1 MYHFTDGGL
10 RNVYLVNGYQTSNTP
25 YGKAVSIE
33 DLPGL
38 TRELCKVLVKKKTHL
53 TGAEFRYLRS
63 ALLMSQR
70 SLGQA
75 LGRTEQTIAT
85 WEKNGHIPKY
95 ADTMMRFIYAR
106 HSDGDERVKDIVE
119 AMNETDRDIYIV
131 MRGSKKGWRGS
142 ESVTRP
148 VSSSHEDKEEI
159 LA

>member
-1 MYHFTDGGL
+1 LTAGTENEH
-10 RNVYLVNGYQTSNTP
+10 
-25 YGKAVSIE
+25 VSLHRRE
-33 DLPGL
+33 TL
-38 TRELCKVLVKKKTHL
+38 TRELCKVLAKKKTHL

-75 LGRTEQTIAT
+75 LGRTEQTIAA

-106 HSDGDERVKDIVE
+106 HSDRDERVKDIVE

-142 ESVTRP
+142 ESATRP
-148 VSSSHEDKEEI
+148 ANPSHEEEETI